1 MAAPSKT
8 GIELEPFDCEHASAV
23 SGTETLPLSRLL
35 WDLDWSKHL
44 PIFVAQHGI
53 RFEVSNFDKCRKFLV
68 EHFEKI
74 FPDEADSAF
83 RQLDNLDA
91 KARFYRLSDV
101 FEYIHEE
108 RTIGVVIGAPTD
120 WSTYYCRTT
129 AILPEY
135 QSRGLGDAWF
145 ELLFG
150 VLGTYGVQRIE
161 GDVAPTNS
169 RMLRL
174 LTRNEF
180 QIMGNLLTDRWGAVT
195 RVTRFL
201 SRERGELFQ
210 RQFCPG
216 FVPRTCGRRGDNRQ

>member
-8 GIELEPFDCEHASAV
+8 EIEIEAV
-23 SGTETLPLSRLL
+23 HDSDHTPSTETEVRPLSQLL
-35 WDLDWSKHL
+35 WGLDWSKHL
-44 PIFVAQHGI
+44 PVTLAEHGI
-53 RFEVSNFDKCRKFLV
+53 RFEMSSFDKSRAFLV
-68 EHFEKI
+68 ENLGKI
-74 FPDEADSAF
+74 FPDEGGTPF
-83 RQLDNLDA
+83 QQLDNIEA
-91 KARFYRLSDV
+91 KARFYRLSDT
-101 FEYIHEE
+101 FEYVHEG

-150 VLGTYGVQRIE
+150 VLGSYGVQRVE
-161 GDVAPTNS
+161 GDVAPSNL
-169 RMLRL
+169 RMLRM

-180 QIMGNLLTDRWGAVT
+180 QVMGNLLTDRWGALT

-201 SRERGELFQ
+201 DPNRGDVFR

-216 FVPRTCGRRGDNRQ
+216 FDPRMRG